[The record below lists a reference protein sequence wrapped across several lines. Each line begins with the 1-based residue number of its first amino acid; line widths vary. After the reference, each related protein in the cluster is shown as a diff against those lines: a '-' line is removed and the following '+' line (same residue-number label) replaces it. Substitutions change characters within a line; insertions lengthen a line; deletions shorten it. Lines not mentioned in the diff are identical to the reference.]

1 MSPKNPKINFF
12 MTKRMPK
19 LNFEH
24 WAVTFVIISFCGA
37 TFWIS
42 TTFDRMPPILK
53 RGIQPA
59 DFPQLILIL
68 MLVLTVAMIWLDPII
83 VDKRLD
89 SKTVGSLVLFGV
101 FGGLTFIDLFLALG
115 AVAALL
121 AMFWGER
128 RWHVVVG
135 IGLMMPAL
143 IFLLFD
149 QVFEIRFP
157 RGVLTNLWYG

>member
-1 MSPKNPKINFF
+1 MSKRIPKH
-12 MTKRMPK
+12 
-19 LNFEH
+19 NFEP
-24 WAVTFVIISFCGA
+24 WVVNSLILSFCGA
-37 TFWIS
+37 SFWIS

-53 RGIQPA
+53 RGIQPS

-68 MLVLTVAMIWLDPII
+68 ILILTVAMIWFDPII
-83 VDKRLD
+83 VDERLD
-89 SKTVGSLVLFGV
+89 SKTLGSIVLLAV
-101 FGGLTFIDLFLALG
+101 FGGLTFIDLFLSLG
-115 AVAALL
+115 VTAALL
-121 AMFWGER
+121 AIFWTER
-128 RWHVVVG
+128 RWYVVLG

>member
-1 MSPKNPKINFF
+1 
-12 MTKRMPK
+12 MTRRMPK

-24 WAVTFVIISFCGA
+24 WVVTFVIISFCGA

-68 MLVLTVAMIWLDPII
+68 MLILTVAMIWLDPII

-128 RWHVVVG
+128 RWQAVVG

-157 RGVLTNLWYG
+157 RGLLTNLWYG